1 MKKYVI
7 GGTLLLL
14 IVAGVTFFLT
24 KTMMQMQIDKAV
36 QIHIKDKVPLDAQID
51 SSILI
56 SIINDLQTKINVN
69 DELKIKLDETFDVPL
84 RMNLKVP

>member
-36 QIHIKDKVPLDAQID
+36 QIHIKDKVPLEAQID

-56 SIINDLQTKINVN
+56 SIIND
-69 DELKIKLDETFDVPL
+69 
-84 RMNLKVP
+84 